1 MGFSGQIRL
10 LIWDVWFNDIQL
22 DIQCVHLITV
32 IDLEVA
38 QDISVGIYK
47 KNGWTM
53 LKFASIFV
61 PYLCFQCS
69 LLPILHHKP
78 LILLLSLAGFSAILF
93 WGRFCIVVLWMT
105 VLILHTI
112 NLCVLRGEVGEISF
126 IKCKCFLGMK
136 ALQESPS

>member
-1 MGFSGQIRL
+1 MGSNTCFSGQIRL

-38 QDISVGIYK
+38 RDISVGIYK
-47 KNGWTM
+47 KNGCTM

-78 LILLLSLAGFSAILF
+78 LILLSSLARFRAILF
-93 WGRFCIVVLWMT
+93 WGIFCIIVLWMT
-105 VLILHTI
+105 VLILYTI
-112 NLCVLRGEVGEISF
+112 NFTSVFSEVKERSHSSSANAF
-126 IKCKCFLGMK
+126 
-136 ALQESPS
+136 